1 MSLTKFKKSWE
12 KNIINVDIIENWYP
26 CSLPN
31 IKCFINIKYDFK
43 KYFISVYSIIKT
55 LMKHKLTMCLAS

>member
-12 KNIINVDIIENWYP
+12 KNIINVVIIENWNP

>member
-12 KNIINVDIIENWYP
+12 KNIINVDIIENWNP

-31 IKCFINIKYDFK
+31 INCFINIKYDFK
-43 KYFISVYSIIKT
+43 KYLLVCT
-55 LMKHKLTMCLAS
+55 AL